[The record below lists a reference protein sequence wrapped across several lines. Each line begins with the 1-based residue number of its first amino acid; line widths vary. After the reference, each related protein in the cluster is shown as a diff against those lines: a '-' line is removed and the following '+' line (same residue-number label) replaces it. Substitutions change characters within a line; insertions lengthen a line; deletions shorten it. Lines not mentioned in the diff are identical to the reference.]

1 MTGRYCPFFFQ
12 SGISGA
18 DNAHDVRR
26 FHQALQ
32 HLVLF
37 TGSDENLEQ
46 EGFRQKLMEIQ
57 ALFYEDCPFLCLY
70 WRTGTVVS
78 RYMYTTNR
86 DVREY
91 QLLRGI
97 QGFFTK

>member
-18 DNAHDVRR
+18 DNTHDVQR

-46 EGFRQKLMEIQ
+46 EGFRQNCQVIEP
-57 ALFYEDCPFLCLY
+57 PFGEAIIIKPFSEKPH
-70 WRTGTVVS
+70 R
-78 RYMYTTNR
+78 RN
-86 DVREY
+86 
-91 QLLRGI
+91 Q
-97 QGFFTK
+97 KN